1 MQENQS
7 RIAAVKDYDLVVFK
21 EFLWIGMLIGILR

>member
-7 RIAAVKDYDLVVFK
+7 RIAAVKDYDVVK
-21 EFLWIGMLIGILR
+21 SSWIGRLIGISR